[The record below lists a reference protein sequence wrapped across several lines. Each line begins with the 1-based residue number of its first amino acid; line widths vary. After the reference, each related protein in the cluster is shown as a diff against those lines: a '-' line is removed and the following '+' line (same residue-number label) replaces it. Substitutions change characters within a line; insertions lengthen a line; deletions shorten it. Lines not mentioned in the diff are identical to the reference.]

1 MGAAMAI
8 MILWAV
14 LLAVPPARADQI
26 AFADP
31 PMPVTEG
38 LAHDT
43 LPNIIQAST
52 IGPNA
57 PLDRKGGYE
66 PLFSNKIQDTLGK
79 TARLSSD
86 SRVGFQW
93 ALNGKRP
100 SLEYRFTDNE
110 KMQFRPSRHGARVV
124 AVWTF

>member
-8 MILWAV
+8 VILWAL

-38 LAHDT
+38 LPRDT
-43 LPNIIQAST
+43 LPNIQAST

-57 PLDRKGGYE
+57 PLDRKSGYE
-66 PLFSNKIQDTLGK
+66 PLFPSKIQDTLGK
-79 TARLSSD
+79 TARLSSE

-93 ALNGKRP
+93 AALNGQRP
-100 SLEYRFTDNE
+100 SLEYRFTDNQ
-110 KMQFRPSRHGARVV
+110 KMQFRGSRHGVRVV
-124 AVWTF
+124 AIWTF